1 MPTLLE
7 KGKIILQKWN
17 TQKENNMITNQRSID
32 YLMQWLKDRI
42 YIRNETPVVK
52 PSCAGSRVLVLRAKT
67 GSGKSTVL
75 PTALFRTFFEDI
87 KKNILITEPS
97 RVTTMDI
104 PFQIIKW
111 TPELKLGVNIGYQ
124 TGTVARKPKKGI
136 LFATIGIL
144 LQYLKIL
151 TDEDI
156 MNKFSFIVVD
166 EVHSRSIDVDLVLFY
181 LKIFLHK
188 NWEDPKCPMVILMS
202 GTFDPDIFMSYFK
215 CPKEN
220 FIDVE
225 GASYPIEK
233 NYTEFAK
240 SNYLS
245 YICDLVEKIH
255 IDNIDDLIKISTK
268 KIKKKTDVTF
278 TNAEDNEYDLVEIKG
293 DKMRDIIVFL
303 LGSKP
308 IVHLINKI
316 HQLNTYIFSKGVEFA
331 KHHSDSNFK
340 KYTGSKESF
349 EYYIAPIMMMGE
361 NMASGSK
368 DYMDIFSEIS
378 NVSVDI
384 WEFDKSGN
392 KVKIIKTVPA
402 SRRVIFATN
411 AAETGLTIDT
421 LKYCIDSGFSK
432 EITFNPNYNCYVMA
446 NKPITQAS
454 SQQRMGRVG
463 RNAPGI
469 FYACYSQKLFSTLQ
483 PFALPNIVQ
492 EDISLHILN
501 ILINETESKIEDSDR
516 KTIDSFQMH
525 SFDQNFYKLI
535 SNKKFE
541 ASSLDFIQYPSSDSM
556 AYSIEKLHGLGFI
569 DHTYKPTVFG
579 MYAQKFKKIS
589 VENIRLLLSCYN
601 TGAYVFDMI
610 TIVAFLEIGNDIGIR
625 FNKYKPRNPLGL
637 KENISLYYY
646 KILFADEF
654 IEYLFIWNDFMKF
667 IEGFNLLDNKKN
679 KIKNNLPEL
688 ESWCEDNGFKLK
700 GFFRVVELRD
710 EIFTSLL
717 TSGLNPWYNSLQLPR
732 GSYNLVSILKQNFND
747 GMDEIKK
754 IKMSIYEGYRF
765 NLLVWNST
773 SKEYIRH
780 TIKVP
785 IKINSTLIKPLYGD
799 SIKQDRPKNII
810 VKGVLLK
817 EKAFSQGAY
826 EFTGDVISVMD
837 GFVNIDYDFLN

>member
-17 TQKENNMITNQRSID
+17 TQKENTMITNQRSID

-42 YIRNETPVVK
+42 YIRNETPKVK
-52 PSCAGSRVLVLRAKT
+52 PSCAGSKVLVLRAKT

-75 PTALFRTFFEDI
+75 PTALFKTFFEDI

-156 MNKFSFIVVD
+156 MNKFSFMVVD

-181 LKIFLHK
+181 LKIFLIK
-188 NWEDPKCPMVILMS
+188 NWEDPRCPMVILMS
-202 GTFDPDIFMSYFK
+202 GTFDPDIFMRYFK

-225 GASYPIEK
+225 GASYNIEK
-233 NYTEFAK
+233 YFTDYAK
-240 SNYLS
+240 SDYLT
-245 YICDLVEKIH
+245 YICNLIEKIH
-255 IDNIDDLIKISTK
+255 IDNIEELKTVNIQRSARMSDIS
-268 KIKKKTDVTF
+268 F
-278 TNAEDNEYDLVEIKG
+278 TNVDENEYSLVKVKG
-293 DKMRDIIVFL
+293 NQMRDIIVFL
-303 LGSKP
+303 LGFRP
-308 IVHLINKI
+308 IVQLIEMI
-316 HQLNTYIFSKGVEFA
+316 HKLNANVFSKGIEFS
-331 KHHSDSNFK
+331 KQHSDNNFK
-340 KYTGSKESF
+340 KYTGAKEPEEF
-349 EYYIAPIMMMGE
+349 YIAPIMMMGE

-368 DYMDIFSEIS
+368 DYMDIFSDIS

-392 KVKIIKTVPA
+392 KVKLIKTVPA

-411 AAETGLTIDT
+411 VAETGLTIDT

-432 EITFNPNYNCYVMA
+432 EITFNPNYNCYVMT

-469 FYACYSQKLFSTLQ
+469 FYACYSSKLFSMLQ

-501 ILINETESKIEDSDR
+501 ILINETESKIVESDS
-516 KTIDSFQMH
+516 KTKDSFQMH
-525 SFDQNFYKLI
+525 IFDQEFYKLT

-569 DHTYKPTVFG
+569 DHIYKPTIFG

-589 VENIRLLLSCYN
+589 IENIRLLLSCYN

-610 TIVAFLEIGNDIGIR
+610 TIVAFLEVGNDIGIR

-637 KENISLYYY
+637 KENIALYYY

-667 IEGFNLLDNKKN
+667 IEGFNLLDIKKN
-679 KIKNNLPEL
+679 KMKNNLPEL
-688 ESWCEDNGFKLK
+688 ETWCSDNGFKLK
-700 GFFRVVELRD
+700 GFFRVA
-710 EIFTSLL
+710 EIRGEVFTSLL
-717 TSGLNPWYNSLQLPR
+717 TTGLNPWYNSLHLPR
-732 GSYNLVSILKQNFND
+732 GSYNLISILKQNFNE
-747 GMDEIKK
+747 GMEEIKK
-754 IKMSIYEGYRF
+754 IKTSIYEGYRF
-765 NLLVWNST
+765 NLLVWNSK
-773 SKEYIRH
+773 SKEYIRQI
-780 TIKVP
+780 IKVP
-785 IKINSTLIKPLYGD
+785 IKINSSLIKPLHGD

-810 VKGVLLK
+810 VKSVLLK

-826 EFTGDVISVMD
+826 EFTGDVISVLD
-837 GFVNIDYDFLN
+837 GFVNIDYDFFN